1 MVNTTDAIRIV
12 MAWLAAGGAYQM
24 RQERFL
30 MRLAAIYGMLWVTLP
45 YVWGGSP
52 FYGPGLHPGAYS
64 GL

>member
-1 MVNTTDAIRIV
+1 MVSKELYQETLVIV
-12 MAWLAAGGAYQM
+12 MTVLAAR